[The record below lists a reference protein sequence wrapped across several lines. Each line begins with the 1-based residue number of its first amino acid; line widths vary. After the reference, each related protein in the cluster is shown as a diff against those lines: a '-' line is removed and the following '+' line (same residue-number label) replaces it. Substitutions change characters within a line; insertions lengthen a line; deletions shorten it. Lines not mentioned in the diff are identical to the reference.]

1 MHMKKQ
7 ALKKAGN
14 LFLALA
20 IAFVLFMPVQF
31 SSAQAQEPG
40 PLLDQ
45 ALPTDQI
52 IIQYKTA
59 ALGGLTPEQ
68 DSQMERLSAAAGVHL
83 GYFRAMTDDT
93 HVLKLDGRMTAEQVQ
108 AVADQLMT
116 LPEVAYASPDRIFQ
130 HTLTPNDPQYSSQW
144 HYYGTYGINAPA
156 AWNLTTGSSNTV
168 VAVVDTG
175 ITNHADLSGRTV
187 AGYDFIA
194 DSLVA
199 NDGGGRDSNPSDPGD
214 WITAAENASG
224 YFQGCG
230 TSNSS
235 WHGTHVSGTIG
246 AASNNSV
253 GVAGINWVSKIQP
266 IRVLGKCGGYMSDII
281 DGIKWAAGLSVS
293 GIPNNTTP
301 AKVINLSL
309 GGYGSCSSTL
319 QAAVNA
325 VVANG
330 SILVIM
336 AGNSN
341 ADAVNYSPG
350 NCANVI
356 TVAATN
362 NAGSRSYYSN
372 YGSSVEIAAPG
383 GEQYYSNDPG
393 GVLSTLNTGAT
404 TPASDAYVYYQ
415 GTSMAAPHVTGVVSL
430 MTSINPYLSPD
441 LVRQLLQNSAKAFPG
456 GSSCNTSICGS
467 GIVDAY
473 AAVDAATP
481 QIFYDVL
488 KGHWAASYIERLYN
502 AGITGGCS
510 TSPLLYCPSNGV
522 TRAEMAVFLLRG
534 IHGSSY
540 APPPVGA
547 STGFADVPTTHWAAA
562 WIKQL
567 ATEGI
572 TSGCDASNFCPTRV
586 VNRAEMSVFLLKA
599 KHTSSYTPPLVGAST
614 GFSDVPTT
622 HWAAAWIKQLA
633 AENIS
638 TGCGSG
644 AFCPADNVVRDQMAV
659 FLVKTFNLP

>member
-1 MHMKKQ
+1 MKKQ
-7 ALKKAGN
+7 DLQKAGN
-14 LFLALA
+14 LFLALV
-20 IAFVLFMPVQF
+20 IAFVLFMPMQF
-31 SSAQAQEPG
+31 SPAQAQESG
-40 PLLDQ
+40 PVMDQ

-59 ALGGLTPEQ
+59 ALGGLAPEQ

-83 GYFRAMTDDT
+83 GYFRAMADDT
-93 HVLKLDGRMTAEQVQ
+93 HVLKLDGRMSVEQVQ
-108 AVADQLMT
+108 AVADQLMA

-130 HTLTPNDPQYSSQW
+130 HTLSPNDPQYPSQW

-156 AWNLTTGSSNTV
+156 AWDLTTGSSNIV

-194 DSLVA
+194 DSLIA

-230 TSNSS
+230 TSDSS

-246 AASNNSV
+246 AASNNGS
-253 GVAGINWVSKIQP
+253 GVAGINWASTTQP
-266 IRVLGKCGGYMSDII
+266 LRVPGKSGGYMADLL
-281 DGIKWAAGLSVS
+281 DGMKRASGLSVA
-293 GIPNNTTP
+293 GIPANATP
-301 AKVINLSL
+301 SKVINLSL
-309 GGYGSCSSTL
+309 GGYGSCDATL

-325 VVANG
+325 IVSNG
-330 SILVIM
+330 SILVIA
-336 AGNSN
+336 AGNNN
-341 ADAVNYSPG
+341 ANAANYSPG

-362 NAGSRSYYSN
+362 SAGSRSYYSN

-393 GVLSTLNTGAT
+393 GVLSTLNTGTT
-404 TPASDAYVYYQ
+404 TPASDTYIYYQ
-415 GTSMAAPHVTGVVSL
+415 GTSMASPHVAGVVSL
-430 MTSINPYLSPD
+430 MTSVNPYLSPD
-441 LVRQLLQNSAKAFPG
+441 QVRQLLQSTAKAFPG

-467 GIVDAY
+467 GLVDAY
-473 AAVDAATP
+473 AAVDASTP
-481 QIFYDVL
+481 QTFYDVL
-488 KGHWAASYIERLYN
+488 KGHWAASYIVRLYN

-510 TSPLLYCPSNGV
+510 ASPLLYCPSKGV
-522 TRAEMAVFLLRG
+522 TRAEMAIFLLRG

-540 APPPVGA
+540 TPPAVGA
-547 STGFADVPTTHWAAA
+547 STGFDDVPTTHWAAA

-567 ATEGI
+567 AAENI
-572 TSGCDASNFCPTRV
+572 TSGCDASNFCPTRIV
-586 VNRAEMSVFLLKA
+586 TRDQMAVFLLKA
-599 KHTSSYTPPLVGAST
+599 KYTSSYVPPAVGAST

-633 AENIS
+633 AESIS

-644 AFCPADNVVRDQMAV
+644 TFCPGSSVARDQMAV

>member
-1 MHMKKQ
+1 MKKQ
-7 ALKKAGN
+7 DLQKAGN
-14 LFLALA
+14 LFLALV
-20 IAFVLFMPVQF
+20 IAFVLFMPMQF
-31 SSAQAQEPG
+31 SPAQAQESG
-40 PLLDQ
+40 PVMDQ

-59 ALGGLTPEQ
+59 ALGGLAPEQ

-83 GYFRAMTDDT
+83 GYFRAMADDT
-93 HVLKLDGRMTAEQVQ
+93 HVLKLDGRMSVEQVQ
-108 AVADQLMT
+108 AVADQLMA

-130 HTLTPNDPQYSSQW
+130 HTLSPNDPQYPSQW

-156 AWNLTTGSSNTV
+156 AWDLTTGSSNIV

-194 DSLVA
+194 DSLIA

-230 TSNSS
+230 TSDSS

-246 AASNNSV
+246 AASNNGS

-281 DGIKWAAGLSVS
+281 DGMKWASGLSVA
-293 GIPNNTTP
+293 GIPANATP
-301 AKVINLSL
+301 SKVINLSL
-309 GGYGSCSSTL
+309 GGYGSCDATL

-325 VVANG
+325 IVSNG
-330 SILVIM
+330 SILVIA
-336 AGNSN
+336 AGNNN
-341 ADAVNYSPG
+341 ANAANYSPG

-362 NAGSRSYYSN
+362 SAGSRSYYSN

-393 GVLSTLNTGAT
+393 GVLSTLNTGTT
-404 TPASDAYVYYQ
+404 TPASDTYIYYQ
-415 GTSMAAPHVTGVVSL
+415 GTSMASPHVAGVVSL
-430 MTSINPYLSPD
+430 MTSVNPYLSPD
-441 LVRQLLQNSAKAFPG
+441 QVRQLLQSTAKAFPG

-467 GIVDAY
+467 GLVDAY
-473 AAVDAATP
+473 AAVDASTP
-481 QIFYDVL
+481 QTFYDVL
-488 KGHWAASYIERLYN
+488 KGHWAASYIVRLYN

-510 TSPLLYCPSNGV
+510 ASPLLYCPSKGV
-522 TRAEMAVFLLRG
+522 TRAEMAIFLLRG

-540 APPPVGA
+540 TPPAVGA
-547 STGFADVPTTHWAAA
+547 STGFDDVPTTHWAAA

-567 ATEGI
+567 AAENI
-572 TSGCDASNFCPTRV
+572 TSGCGGNNFCPANIVTRDQ
-586 VNRAEMSVFLLKA
+586 MSIFLLKA
-599 KHTSSYTPPLVGAST
+599 KYTSSYVPPAVGAST

-644 AFCPADNVVRDQMAV
+644 IFCPGSSVTRDQMAV
-659 FLVKTFNLP
+659 FLVKTFSLP

>member
-1 MHMKKQ
+1 MKKQ
-7 ALKKAGN
+7 DLQKAGN
-14 LFLALA
+14 LFLALV
-20 IAFVLFMPVQF
+20 IAFVLFMPMQF
-31 SSAQAQEPG
+31 SPAQAQESG
-40 PLLDQ
+40 PVMDQ

-59 ALGGLTPEQ
+59 ALGGLAPEQ

-83 GYFRAMTDDT
+83 GYFRAMADDT
-93 HVLKLDGRMTAEQVQ
+93 HVLKLDGRMSVEQVQ
-108 AVADQLMT
+108 AVADQLMA

-130 HTLTPNDPQYSSQW
+130 HTLSPNDPQYPNQW

-156 AWNLTTGSSNTV
+156 AWDLTTGSSNIV

-194 DSLVA
+194 DSLIA

-230 TSNSS
+230 TSDSS

-246 AASNNSV
+246 AASNNGS

-281 DGIKWAAGLSVS
+281 DGMKWASGLSVA
-293 GIPNNTTP
+293 GIPANATP
-301 AKVINLSL
+301 SKVINLSL
-309 GGYGSCSSTL
+309 GGYGSCDATL

-325 VVANG
+325 IVSNG
-330 SILVIM
+330 SILVIA
-336 AGNSN
+336 AGNNN
-341 ADAVNYSPG
+341 ANAANYSPG

-362 NAGSRSYYSN
+362 SAGSRSYYSN

-393 GVLSTLNTGAT
+393 GVLSTLNTGTT
-404 TPASDAYVYYQ
+404 TPASDTYIYYQ
-415 GTSMAAPHVTGVVSL
+415 GTSMASPHVAGVVSL
-430 MTSINPYLSPD
+430 MTSVNPYLSPD
-441 LVRQLLQNSAKAFPG
+441 QVRQLLQSTAKAFPG

-467 GIVDAY
+467 GLVDAY
-473 AAVDAATP
+473 AAVDASTP
-481 QIFYDVL
+481 QTFYDVL
-488 KGHWAASYIERLYN
+488 KGHWAASYIVRLYN

-510 TSPLLYCPSNGV
+510 ASPLLYCPGSGV

-540 APPPVGA
+540 TPPAVGA
-547 STGFADVPTTHWAAA
+547 STGFDDVPTTHWAAA

-567 ATEGI
+567 AAENI
-572 TSGCDASNFCPTRV
+572 TSGCDANNFCPTRIV
-586 VNRAEMSVFLLKA
+586 TRDSMAVFLLKA
-599 KHTSSYTPPLVGAST
+599 KHTSSYVPPAVGAST

-638 TGCGSG
+638 TGCGGG
-644 AFCPADNVVRDQMAV
+644 AFCPSGTVARDQMAV
-659 FLVKTFNLP
+659 FLVKTFSLP